1 MTVKKGDIKKN
12 EVEVDKGI
20 DRISS
25 ARVFTPAVDIIEHP
39 NDIVLIAD
47 MPGVDE
53 TSVDLTLEKN
63 LLTIHGHVED
73 KIPDKYNL
81 IISEYGLGDYER
93 TFKLSDE
100 IDREKIHASVKD
112 GVLRLVLPKAE
123 KAKAKKITVTGQ
135 A

>member
-1 MTVKKGDIKKN
+1 MTVEKKEMKKK
-12 EVEVDKGI
+12 EVEIEKGI

-25 ARVFTPAVDIIEHP
+25 AMVFTPAVDIIVHT

-53 TSVDLTLEKN
+53 KSVDLTLEKN
-63 LLTIHGHVED
+63 LLTIHGHVEIETSD
-73 KIPDKYNL
+73 KFKL
-81 IISEYGLGDYER
+81 LISEYGLGDYER

-100 IDREKIHASVKD
+100 IDRDKIHASVKD
-112 GVLRLVLPKAE
+112 GVLKLVLPKAE
-123 KAKAKKITVTGQ
+123 KAKAMKIPVTGQ

>member
-1 MTVKKGDIKKN
+1 MTVEKKEMKKK
-12 EVEVDKGI
+12 EVEIEKGI

-25 ARVFTPAVDIIEHP
+25 AMVFTPAVDIIEHT

-53 TSVDLTLEKN
+53 KSVDLTLEKN
-63 LLTIHGHVED
+63 LLTIHGHVENET
-73 KIPDKYNL
+73 PDKFKL
-81 IISEYGLGDYER
+81 LISEYGLGDYER

-100 IDREKIHASVKD
+100 IDRDKIHASVKD
-112 GVLRLVLPKAE
+112 GVLKLVLPKAE
-123 KAKAKKITVTGQ
+123 KAKAKKIPVTGQ

>member
-1 MTVKKGDIKKN
+1 MTVEKKEMKKK
-12 EVEVDKGI
+12 EVEIEKGI

-25 ARVFTPAVDIIEHP
+25 AMVFTPAVDIIEHT

-53 TSVDLTLEKN
+53 KSVDLTLEKN
-63 LLTIHGHVED
+63 LLTIHGHVEIETSD
-73 KIPDKYNL
+73 KFKL
-81 IISEYGLGDYER
+81 LISEYGLGDYER

-100 IDREKIHASVKD
+100 IDRDKIHASVKD
-112 GVLRLVLPKAE
+112 GVLKLVLPKAE
-123 KAKAKKITVTGQ
+123 KAKAKKIPVTGQ

>member
-39 NDIVLIAD
+39 NDIVLIVD

>member
-1 MTVKKGDIKKN
+1 MTVEKKAIKKDDVN
-12 EVEVDKGI
+12 IEKGI

-25 ARVFTPAVDIIEHP
+25 ARVFTPAVDIIEHK

-53 TSVDLTLEKN
+53 RSVDLTLEKN
-63 LLTIHGHVED
+63 LLTIHGHVENET
-73 KIPDKYNL
+73 PDKFNQL
-81 IISEYGLGDYER
+81 ISEYTLGDYER

-100 IDREKIHASVKD
+100 IDRDKIHASVKD
-112 GVLRLVLPKAE
+112 GVLKLVLPKAE
-123 KAKAKKITVTGQ
+123 KAKAKKIPVTGH

>member
-1 MTVKKGDIKKN
+1 MTVKKDDIKKN

-63 LLTIHGHVED
+63 LLTIHGHVENETS
-73 KIPDKYNL
+73 DKYNL
-81 IISEYGLGDYER
+81 LFSEYGLGDYER

-100 IDREKIHASVKD
+100 IDSEKIHASVKD
-112 GVLRLVLPKAE
+112 GVLKLVLPKAE
-123 KAKAKKITVTGQ
+123 KAKTKKIPVTGQ